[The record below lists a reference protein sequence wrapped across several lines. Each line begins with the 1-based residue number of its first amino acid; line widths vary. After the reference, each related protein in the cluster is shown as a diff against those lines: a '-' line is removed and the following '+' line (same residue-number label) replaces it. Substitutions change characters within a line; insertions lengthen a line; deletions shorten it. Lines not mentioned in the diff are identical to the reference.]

1 MAKKARNPYAVCNAQ
16 KSRAGRRWSKA
27 KFERCV
33 RDVKRKS
40 R

>member
-1 MAKKARNPYAVCNAQ
+1 MAKRARNPWAVCNAQ
-16 KSRAGRRWSKA
+16 MTKSGKKWSKA
-27 KFERCV
+27 KRERCV